1 MYSFKIMLAGKVVAV
16 NAIYEST
23 VKYCKDYLTDS
34 SDADIEVSVAPD
46 DLEYEREKSRAEL
59 TQEELSHLT
68 DRYYELTA
76 VYRKIAESLVDY
88 NIILFHGSCLA
99 VDGEAFIFTAK
110 SGTGKSTHTQLW
122 CREFAHK
129 GAYVLNDDKPAVR
142 LMDDGVFYAYG
153 TPWCGKATYSPNRK
167 VPIGGICVL
176 RRGEENR
183 IRLCS
188 KKEAIFALLGQT
200 SHPKG
205 ELGNEKILELLNL
218 LLQKVPVW
226 HLECN
231 MEPEAA
237 HISYNAMS
245 EKERN
250 E

>member
-59 TQEELSHLT
+59 TQKELSHLT

-110 SGTGKSTHTQLW
+110 SGTGKSTHARLW
-122 CREFAHK
+122 REKF
-129 GAYVLNDDKPAVR
+129 GDRCVMINDDKP
-142 LMDDGVFYAYG
+142 LLEITDTGVVVWG
-153 TPWCGKATYSPNRK
+153 TPWNGKHRLGTNTSAPLSA
-167 VPIGGICVL
+167 IC
-176 RRGEENR
+176 
-183 IRLCS
+183 
-188 KKEAIFALLGQT
+188 
-200 SHPKG
+200 
-205 ELGNEKILELLNL
+205 ILERAAENNIRRQSLLAVFPEIFSQTYRFSDPEKMRKTLVL
-218 LLQKVPVW
+218 LETAMNRVGLFR
-226 HLECN
+226 LGCN
-231 MEPEAA
+231 MDPSAA
-237 HISYNAMS
+237 DVSYNGM
-245 EKERN
+245 KGNNNN
-250 E
+250 ET